1 MHVVEVAEPRPNATH
16 KASRWCN
23 CSIGDSLSEITPSK
37 ASIRAAF
44 TTMERQLLLAYLVIF
59 AITMAGVS
67 QAPWWS
73 AVVGGCILA
82 LLPLVER
89 PGAWTA
95 PPAGIGGQLVATASM
110 AALINGSVAACAA
123 FLLGRATGWLWGI

>member
-1 MHVVEVAEPRPNATH
+1 
-16 KASRWCN
+16 
-23 CSIGDSLSEITPSK
+23 
-37 ASIRAAF
+37 
-44 TTMERQLLLAYLVIF
+44 MERQLLLAYLIIL

-82 LLPLVER
+82 LLPFVER
-89 PGAWTA
+89 PGTA
-95 PPAGIGGQLVATASM
+95 PSAGLSNEFEATASM
-110 AALINGSVAACAA
+110 TALINGSVAACAA

>member
-1 MHVVEVAEPRPNATH
+1 M
-16 KASRWCN
+16 
-23 CSIGDSLSEITPSK
+23 
-37 ASIRAAF
+37 
-44 TTMERQLLLAYLVIF
+44 LAYLIIL

-82 LLPLVER
+82 LLPFVER
-89 PGAWTA
+89 AGTA
-95 PPAGIGGQLVATASM
+95 PPGGLDDQLDPTTSM
-110 AALINGSVAACAA
+110 VTLINGSIAACAA